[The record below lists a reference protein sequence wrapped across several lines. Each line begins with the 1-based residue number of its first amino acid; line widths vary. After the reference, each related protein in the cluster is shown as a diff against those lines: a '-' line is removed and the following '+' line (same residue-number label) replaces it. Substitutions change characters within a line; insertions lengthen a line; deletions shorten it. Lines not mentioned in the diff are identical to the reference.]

1 MKILFLIFYG
11 FQEYNGISKK
21 IRYQIDALR
30 EYGMDVRAC
39 HYEVMDDGSRKWMI
53 DGQVLANLG
62 TGITAKI
69 KKDYHYSYCAV
80 CSKRKNTMC
89 IYPFLSQRKSFHH
102 ILCKNTK
109 ETRRQDSVG
118 NTHLSLR
125 PGILFL

>member
-69 KKDYHYSYCAV
+69 KK
-80 CSKRKNTMC
+80 R
-89 IYPFLSQRKSFHH
+89 
-102 ILCKNTK
+102 
-109 ETRRQDSVG
+109 
-118 NTHLSLR
+118 LSLLLLCSMFEKKKYNVYISV
-125 PGILFL
+125 PITTQILSPYTL

>member
-69 KKDYHYSYCAV
+69 KKRLSFTPIVQYV
-80 CSKRKNTMC
+80 RKEKYNVYISVPITTQ
-89 IYPFLSQRKSFHH
+89 ILSPYT
-102 ILCKNTK
+102 L
-109 ETRRQDSVG
+109 
-118 NTHLSLR
+118 
-125 PGILFL
+125 